1 MFDPALIAKAQTE
14 TSDINLPTAAMNDL
28 FGAGLRLGSQR
39 LQIPLPRRSRC
50 VAILEL
56 YPDFSVSR
64 SEKYFSGR
72 ISPANRQRTKVL
84 CLTGNLE

>member
-39 LQIPLPRRSRC
+39 LQY
-50 VAILEL
+50 L
-56 YPDFSVSR
+56 YLGVRDVP
-64 SEKYFSGR
+64 
-72 ISPANRQRTKVL
+72 
-84 CLTGNLE
+84 